1 MEHNRPSKPLL
12 VVLAG
17 SLLLAG
23 VVYGRPLFSGSE
35 DSEEEIVEPT
45 DLGYLEEDGDS
56 EELVEAD
63 SWVVPE
69 SPRNPFLEVEIGT
82 PPPDTDEAD
91 VADVADL
98 EDTEDFQLDLDD
110 LDGG

>member
-1 MEHNRPSKPLL
+1 
-12 VVLAG
+12 
-17 SLLLAG
+17 
-23 VVYGRPLFSGSE
+23 
-35 DSEEEIVEPT
+35 
-45 DLGYLEEDGDS
+45 
-56 EELVEAD
+56 
-63 SWVVPE
+63 VVPE

-91 VADVADL
+91 VADL